1 MENIKTDT
9 AKKVVLAIDD
19 NPMQL
24 EIFQKILGE
33 KYNLKTANS
42 ASSAMNYLSSQAD
55 RADIILLDI
64 TMPNI
69 SGFEF
74 LKEIRNLLSYM
85 DTPII
90 IVSGN
95 TGEDY
100 INEAKNSTAFD
111 VLGKPVS
118 PEVLIKTIERALTV

>member
-1 MENIKTDT
+1 MENKKNDT

-33 KYNLKTANS
+33 KYKLQTANS
-42 ASSAMNYLSSQAD
+42 ASSAMNFLSSNAD
-55 RADIILLDI
+55 RADVILLDI

-85 DTPII
+85 ETPII

-100 INEAKNSTAFD
+100 INEAKSSTAFD
-111 VLGKPVS
+111 VLGKPVN
-118 PEVLIKTIERALTV
+118 PGLLIKTIEKALTL

>member
-1 MENIKTDT
+1 MENKKADT

-33 KYNLKTANS
+33 KYNLQTANS
-42 ASSAMNYLSSQAD
+42 ASGAMNYLSSSAD
-55 RADIILLDI
+55 KADVILLDI

-85 DTPII
+85 ETPII

-111 VLGKPVS
+111 VLGKPVN
-118 PEVLIKTIERALTV
+118 PAVLVKTIEKALTL